1 MKNRL
6 FSFINAD
13 RYSLKIRHYKKYII
27 PIAFPYQNQNKRDH
41 GCGQAGEEWVFS
53 KSQFCYDH
61 IKGTSIRLHQP
72 QKNNSLFGK
81 VCPVLLD
88 HFSMYYSS
96 SRCII
101 ILSLKNGWVIMRR
114 KTIDTIP
121 VLSDAMKNILSAF
134 SKSRSL
140 PSGLVKRASIVLPAS
155 QGELNQNIAPQA
167 GLHYNN
173 VATWR
178 SRFLAALPALR
189 KIEMDDPEKL
199 EDEYAKNP
207 ERIL

>member
-1 MKNRL
+1 ML
-6 FSFINAD
+6 FF
-13 RYSLKIRHYKKYII
+13 Y
-27 PIAFPYQNQNKRDH
+27 
-41 GCGQAGEEWVFS
+41 C
-53 KSQFCYDH
+53 
-61 IKGTSIRLHQP
+61 
-72 QKNNSLFGK
+72 
-81 VCPVLLD
+81 
-88 HFSMYYSS
+88 

-101 ILSLKNGWVIMRR
+101 ILSLKNGWITMRR

-140 PSGLVKRASIVLPAS
+140 PSGLVKRASIVLLAS
-155 QGELNQNIAPQA
+155 QGELNQNIASQV

-199 EDEYAKNP
+199 EDGIRAVPDKRMPRKSLEMRYRQSCPIKGAP
-207 ERIL
+207 VPRLFLRRTRSCGSSTSPAATRTILGTK

>member
-1 MKNRL
+1 ML
-6 FSFINAD
+6 F
-13 RYSLKIRHYKKYII
+13 Y
-27 PIAFPYQNQNKRDH
+27 
-41 GCGQAGEEWVFS
+41 C
-53 KSQFCYDH
+53 
-61 IKGTSIRLHQP
+61 
-72 QKNNSLFGK
+72 
-81 VCPVLLD
+81 
-88 HFSMYYSS
+88 

-101 ILSLKNGWVIMRR
+101 ILSLKNGCVIMRR

-140 PSGLVKRASIVLPAS
+140 PSGLVKRASIVLLAS
-155 QGELNQNIAPQA
+155 QGELNQNIAPQV

-189 KIEMDDPEKL
+189 RIEMDAPEKL
-199 EDEYAKNP
+199 EDERYGQSSPIKNAP
-207 ERIL
+207 VPRLFLRRTRSCGSSTLLAATQMILGTK

>member
-1 MKNRL
+1 
-6 FSFINAD
+6 
-13 RYSLKIRHYKKYII
+13 
-27 PIAFPYQNQNKRDH
+27 
-41 GCGQAGEEWVFS
+41 
-53 KSQFCYDH
+53 
-61 IKGTSIRLHQP
+61 
-72 QKNNSLFGK
+72 
-81 VCPVLLD
+81 
-88 HFSMYYSS
+88 
-96 SRCII
+96 
-101 ILSLKNGWVIMRR
+101 MRR

-121 VLSDAMKNILSAF
+121 FLSDAMKNILSAF

>member
-1 MKNRL
+1 
-6 FSFINAD
+6 
-13 RYSLKIRHYKKYII
+13 
-27 PIAFPYQNQNKRDH
+27 
-41 GCGQAGEEWVFS
+41 
-53 KSQFCYDH
+53 
-61 IKGTSIRLHQP
+61 
-72 QKNNSLFGK
+72 
-81 VCPVLLD
+81 
-88 HFSMYYSS
+88 
-96 SRCII
+96 
-101 ILSLKNGWVIMRR
+101 MRR

-140 PSGLVKRASIVLPAS
+140 PSGLVKRASIVLLAS

-189 KIEMDDPEKL
+189 RIEMDAPEKL
-199 EDEYAKNP
+199 EDEIRAVLSDKKRPGAPSVFTPDQIMPIIVLACSSPNDFGYEVSQWSLDDTSRFPSSFVIASKTMT
-207 ERIL
+207 LLS

>member
-1 MKNRL
+1 
-6 FSFINAD
+6 
-13 RYSLKIRHYKKYII
+13 
-27 PIAFPYQNQNKRDH
+27 
-41 GCGQAGEEWVFS
+41 
-53 KSQFCYDH
+53 
-61 IKGTSIRLHQP
+61 
-72 QKNNSLFGK
+72 
-81 VCPVLLD
+81 
-88 HFSMYYSS
+88 
-96 SRCII
+96 
-101 ILSLKNGWVIMRR
+101 MRR

-155 QGELNQNIAPQA
+155 QGELNQNIAPQV

-173 VATWR
+173 VAAWR

>member
-1 MKNRL
+1 ML
-6 FSFINAD
+6 FF
-13 RYSLKIRHYKKYII
+13 Y
-27 PIAFPYQNQNKRDH
+27 
-41 GCGQAGEEWVFS
+41 C
-53 KSQFCYDH
+53 
-61 IKGTSIRLHQP
+61 
-72 QKNNSLFGK
+72 
-81 VCPVLLD
+81 
-88 HFSMYYSS
+88 

-101 ILSLKNGWVIMRR
+101 ILSLKNGWITMRR

-140 PSGLVKRASIVLPAS
+140 PLGLVKRASIVLLAS
-155 QGELNQNIAPQA
+155 QGELNQNIASQV

-189 KIEMDDPEKL
+189 KIEMDDQTEPRKSL
-199 EDEYAKNP
+199 EMRYGQSCPIKNAP
-207 ERIL
+207 VPRLFLRRTRSCGSSTSPAATRTILGTK

>member
-1 MKNRL
+1 MLL
-6 FSFINAD
+6 F
-13 RYSLKIRHYKKYII
+13 Y
-27 PIAFPYQNQNKRDH
+27 
-41 GCGQAGEEWVFS
+41 C
-53 KSQFCYDH
+53 
-61 IKGTSIRLHQP
+61 
-72 QKNNSLFGK
+72 
-81 VCPVLLD
+81 
-88 HFSMYYSS
+88 

-101 ILSLKNGWVIMRR
+101 ILSLKNGWITMRR

-140 PSGLVKRASIVLPAS
+140 PSGLVKRASIVLLAS
-155 QGELNQNIAPQA
+155 QGELNQNIASQV

-189 KIEMDDPEKL
+189 KIETDAPESL
-199 EDEYAKNP
+199 EMRYRQSCPIKSAP
-207 ERIL
+207 VPRLFLHRTRSCGSSTLPAAAQMILGTK